1 MMVHCNFI
9 SGSRRQV
16 SFCLQAQN
24 GTLGGMNLGVGRTAW
39 SAAWPQAF
47 GTSILAVISGRSV
60 AAEAQWL
67 LAVQLGSYNQRPLAD
82 YHVAR

>member
-47 GTSILAVISGRSV
+47 RTSILAVISGRGV
-60 AAEAQWL
+60 AAEAQGL
-67 LAVQLGSYNQRPLAD
+67 LTVQLGSYNQRPLAD
-82 YHVAR
+82 YHVAG